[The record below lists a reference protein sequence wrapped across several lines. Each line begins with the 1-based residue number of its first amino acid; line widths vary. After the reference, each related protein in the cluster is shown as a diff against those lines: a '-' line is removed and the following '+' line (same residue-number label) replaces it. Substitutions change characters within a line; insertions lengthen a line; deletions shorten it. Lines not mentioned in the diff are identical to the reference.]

1 MDNIFPE
8 ESMPRFIIGAPEM
21 FRNKNWSTIDEALS
35 LDSDD
40 NPESIAIIDGNGARQ
55 ILGYMAVSKMPDD
68 MIRKHLGKLAFFIN
82 FSSFI
87 NLMSVKFTSVYC
99 APVDKRT
106 ERLLRINVLT
116 PELKYLISKMTIEEI
131 NGLLDYLGKNFRALG
146 LDIGLE
152 IINRIYDAAMIP
164 RESLLLILAL
174 CHY

>member
-1 MDNIFPE
+1 
-8 ESMPRFIIGAPEM
+8 
-21 FRNKNWSTIDEALS
+21 
-35 LDSDD
+35 
-40 NPESIAIIDGNGARQ
+40 
-55 ILGYMAVSKMPDD
+55 MAVSKMPDD

-99 APVDKRT
+99 APVDKRM